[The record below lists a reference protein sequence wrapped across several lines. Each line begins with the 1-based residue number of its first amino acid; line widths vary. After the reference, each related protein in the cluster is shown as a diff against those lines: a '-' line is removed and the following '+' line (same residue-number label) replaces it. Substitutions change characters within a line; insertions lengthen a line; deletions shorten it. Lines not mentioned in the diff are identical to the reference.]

1 MGKLIDEAKKKEA
14 AQSKGL
20 LERVEVEYTTGRFKG
35 KKDLILKSRAVKL
48 KKLGKIVMILAL
60 LSIGIGIN
68 AQNFT
73 IYKNMASAPILII
86 NDTIDDTEANDT
98 TILFKLPHD
107 EPWAYSLH
115 LICAT
120 ISGTTDVDVDYQ
132 WSNNG
137 SDWLTFASDSMAA
150 GNLQFIQEDLTGFG
164 ARYLRI
170 LRTGV
175 GTNSTKMQ
183 GYLYPFKVPGAK

>member
-1 MGKLIDEAKKKEA
+1 
-14 AQSKGL
+14 
-20 LERVEVEYTTGRFKG
+20 
-35 KKDLILKSRAVKL
+35 
-48 KKLGKIVMILAL
+48 MILML
-60 LSIGIGIN
+60 LSLGFAVN

-98 TILFKLPHD
+98 TILFKLPHN
-107 EPWAYSLH
+107 EPWAYSVH
-115 LICAT
+115 LIAAQ
-120 ISGTTDVDVDYQ
+120 ISGTSDIDVDYQ

-137 SDWLTFASDSMAA
+137 SDWLTFQSDSMAA
-150 GNLQFIQEDLTGFG
+150 NNLQFILEDLTGFG
-164 ARYLRI
+164 ARYMRI

-175 GTNSTKMQ
+175 GTSSTKMQ